1 MKKFIY
7 SLFALAITA
16 MTFTSCED
24 VPMPYS
30 EPTNGGSTTTY
41 TGQGTVDDPYT
52 VADANNY
59 IKAGVGLDQ
68 TVYVKGKI
76 SSVDSVSL
84 NYGNAYYKIS
94 DDGTSTGQLIV
105 YRGYAFGNQKFKSA
119 NEIKVGDDVVLVG
132 KIGAFKGTYEFMQ
145 GNYINT
151 LNGKTYTPT
160 TVNDNSI
167 DKPYNVAKAIDVI
180 NAGPPTVPVYVKGII
195 STAPTFNSKY
205 GSLTY
210 YISDDG
216 TTTSQLQIY
225 SGLNKDSVQFTSAN
239 DLKIGQTVEVYG
251 VIKDF
256 NGKPEMDKNNFLIS
270 VTGDGT
276 STGGE
281 TGGGT
286 GTGVSA
292 FTNGDFETWAD
303 NLPTNWKSTSTASS
317 ATLSQSTD
325 AHGGKYSVLVAGNTS
340 SNKRLGYTEMKL
352 SAGTYTMK
360 FYAKAA
366 TADGGSVAPGYV
378 PISSDNK
385 AGSYV
390 YGSYVNNLTP
400 STWVEVTYS
409 FTLDAETTICLV
421 VMNPKSPGKD
431 VLIDDFTFT
440 QSK

>member
-16 MTFTSCED
+16 ITFTSCED

-30 EPTNGGSTTTY
+30 EPTNGGGTTTTY

-105 YRGYAFGNQKFKSA
+105 YRGYAFGNQKFKAA
-119 NEIKVGDDVVLVG
+119 NEIKVGDNVVIVG
-132 KIGAFKGTYEFMQ
+132 KIGAFKGTNEFMQ

-160 TVNDNSI
+160 TADDNAI
-167 DKPYNVAKAIDVI
+167 DKPYNVAKAIQVI
-180 NAGPPTVPVYVKGII
+180 AAGAPTASVYVKGII
-195 STAPTFNSKY
+195 SVAPSYNSKY

-216 TTTSQLQIY
+216 TTTNQMQIY
-225 SGLNKDSVQFTSAN
+225 SGLGIGGAKFTSAN
-239 DLKIGQTVEVYG
+239 DLKVGQTVEVYG
-251 VIKDF
+251 VIKAY
-256 NGKPEMDKNNFLIS
+256 NNNPEMDLNNTLIS
-270 VTGDGT
+270 VSGDGT

-281 TGGGT
+281 TGGSAVPVSIDNTTVTMTNSAATQGT
-286 GTGVSA
+286 ETTTIDLNALGYPDNATVTTITLGDGTSIV
-292 FTNGDFETWAD
+292 FD
-303 NLPTNWKSTSTASS
+303 KS
-317 ATLSQSTD
+317 D
-325 AHGGKYSVLVAGNTS
+325 GTS
-340 SNKRLGYTEMKL
+340 SPIF
-352 SAGTYTMK
+352 SAATQGVRVYKNNTITINGKKAIAKVVLTCNSYSGTDYVGSQTATVTFSGNNTIYK
-360 FYAKAA
+360 NVYSDTGKGLQLRVQTITITYAK
-366 TADGGSVAPGYV
+366 
-378 PISSDNK
+378 
-385 AGSYV
+385 
-390 YGSYVNNLTP
+390 
-400 STWVEVTYS
+400 
-409 FTLDAETTICLV
+409 
-421 VMNPKSPGKD
+421 
-431 VLIDDFTFT
+431 
-440 QSK
+440 

>member
-16 MTFTSCED
+16 ITFTSCED

-30 EPTNGGSTTTY
+30 EPTNGGGTTTTY

-105 YRGYAFGNQKFKSA
+105 YRGYAFGNQKFKAA
-119 NEIKVGDDVVLVG
+119 NEIKVGDNVVIVG

-160 TVNDNSI
+160 TADDNAI
-167 DKPYNVAKAIDVI
+167 DKPYNVAKAIQVI
-180 NAGPPTVPVYVKGII
+180 AAGAPTASVYVKGII
-195 STAPTFNSKY
+195 SVAPSYNSKY

-216 TTTSQLQIY
+216 TTTNQMQIY
-225 SGLNKDSVQFTSAN
+225 SGLGIGGAKFTSAN
-239 DLKIGQTVEVYG
+239 DLKVGQTVEVYG
-251 VIKDF
+251 VIKAY
-256 NGKPEMDKNNFLIS
+256 NNNPEMDLNNTLIS
-270 VTGDGT
+270 VSGDGT

-286 GTGVSA
+286 GISA

-303 NLPTNWKSTSTASS
+303 GLPTNWKSASSASS
-317 ATLSQSTD
+317 ATLTQSTD
-325 AHGGKYSVLVAGNTS
+325 AHGGKYSVLITGSTS
-340 SNKRLGYTEMKL
+340 GNKRLGYTEMTL
-352 SAGTYTMK
+352 AAGTYTMK

-366 TADGGSVAPGYV
+366 TAGGGAVAPGYV
-378 PISSDNK
+378 PVVN
-385 AGSYV
+385 GSIGTYS
-390 YGSYVNNLTP
+390 YGSYVNNLST
-400 STWVEVTYS
+400 STWSEVSYT
-409 FTLDAETTICLV
+409 FTLAAESTICLV
-421 VMNPKSPGKD
+421 VNDSKTPGMN
-431 VLIDDFTFT
+431 VLVDDFTLT
-440 QSK
+440 LNK

>member
-7 SLFALAITA
+7 SLFALAVTA

-30 EPTNGGSTTTY
+30 EPTNGGGTTTTY

-105 YRGYAFGNQKFKSA
+105 YRGNSFGNQQFKAA
-119 NEIKVGDDVVLVG
+119 NEIKVGDDVVIVG

-160 TVNDNSI
+160 TADDNTI
-167 DKPYNVAKAIDVI
+167 DKPYDVAKAIQVI
-180 NAGPPTVPVYVKGII
+180 AAGAPTAPVYVKGTI
-195 STAPTFNSKY
+195 SVAPSFNATY

-216 TTTSQLQIY
+216 KTTTQLQVY
-225 SGLNKDSVQFTSAN
+225 SGLGIGGAKFTSAS
-239 DLKIGQTVEVYG
+239 DLKVGQVVEVYG
-251 VIKDF
+251 VIKDY
-256 NGKPEMDKNNFLIS
+256 NGKPEMDKNNTLIS
-270 VTGDGT
+270 VTGEGT

-286 GTGVSA
+286 AVTA

-303 NLPTNWKSTSTASS
+303 GLPTNWKSASTASS
-317 ATLSQSTD
+317 ATLTQSTD
-325 AHGGKYSVLVAGNTS
+325 AHGGKYSVLVTGSTS
-340 SNKRLGYTEMKL
+340 SNKRLGYAEMTL
-352 SAGTYTMK
+352 AAGTYTVK
-360 FYAKAA
+360 CYAKAA
-366 TADGGSVAPGYV
+366 TAGGGAVAPGYV
-378 PISSDNK
+378 PIVSGK
-385 AGSYV
+385 AGTYV
-390 YGSYVNNLTP
+390 YGSYVNNLST
-400 STWVEVTYS
+400 STWSEVTYT
-409 FTLDAETTICLV
+409 FTLAAESTICLV
-421 VMNPKSPGKD
+421 VNNSKTPGMN
-431 VLIDDFTFT
+431 VLVDDFTL
-440 QSK
+440 SLNK

>member
-16 MTFTSCED
+16 ITFTSCED

-30 EPTNGGSTTTY
+30 EPTNGGGTTTTY

-68 TVYVKGKI
+68 NVYVKGKI

-105 YRGYAFGNQKFKSA
+105 YRGYAFGNQKFKA
-119 NEIKVGDDVVLVG
+119 DNEIKVGDNVVIVG

-160 TVNDNSI
+160 TADDNAI
-167 DKPYNVAKAIDVI
+167 DKPYNVAKAIQVI
-180 NAGPPTVPVYVKGII
+180 AAGAPTASVYVKGII
-195 STAPTFNSKY
+195 SVAPSFNATY

-216 TTTSQLQIY
+216 KTTTQLQVY
-225 SGLNKDSVQFTSAN
+225 SGLGKDGAKFTSAS
-239 DLKIGQTVEVYG
+239 DLKLGQTVEVYG
-251 VIKDF
+251 VIKDY
-256 NGKPEMDKNNFLIS
+256 NGKPEMDKNNTLIS
-270 VTGDGT
+270 VTGEGT

-286 GTGVSA
+286 AVTA

-303 NLPTNWKSTSTASS
+303 GLPTNWKSASTASS
-317 ATLSQSTD
+317 ATLTQSTD
-325 AHGGKYSVLVAGNTS
+325 AHGGKYSVLVAGTTS
-340 SNKRLGYTEMKL
+340 GNKRLGYTEMTL

-366 TADGGSVAPGYV
+366 TAGGGAVAPGYV
-378 PISSDNK
+378 PVVSGK
-385 AGSYV
+385 VGTYV
-390 YGSYVNNLTP
+390 YGSFVNDLST
-400 STWVEVTYS
+400 STWSEVSYT
-409 FTLDAETTICLV
+409 FTLAAESTICLV
-421 VMNPKSPGKD
+421 VNNSKKPGMN
-431 VLIDDFTFT
+431 VLVDDFTL
-440 QSK
+440 SLNK

>member
-16 MTFTSCED
+16 ITFTSCED

-30 EPTNGGSTTTY
+30 EPTNGGGTTTTY

-68 TVYVKGKI
+68 NVYVKGKI

-119 NEIKVGDDVVLVG
+119 SEIKVGDDIVIVG
-132 KIGAFKGTYEFMQ
+132 KIGSFKGTYEFMQ

-151 LNGKTYTPT
+151 LNGTTYTPV

-180 NAGPPTVPVYVKGII
+180 NAGTPPTVPVYVKGII
-195 STAPTFNSKY
+195 STAPSFNSKY

-216 TTTSQLQIY
+216 KTTTQLQIY
-225 SGLNKDSVQFTSAN
+225 SGLGIGGAQFTSAS
-239 DLKIGQTVEVYG
+239 DLKVGQTVEVYG
-251 VIKDF
+251 VIKKYTDK
-256 NGKPEMDKNNFLIS
+256 NNNSTPEMDKDNTLIS

-286 GTGVSA
+286 TALVIDPTNPIVTM
-292 FTNGDFETWAD
+292 TNGSATASTEIATVDLNTLGYASPAIVGTVTLNDGTTIVFD
-303 NLPTNWKSTSTASS
+303 KSDGSTAP
-317 ATLSQSTD
+317 TFYSTTK
-325 AHGGKYSVLVAGNTS
+325 GVRVYKNNTITINGKKAIAKIVFTCDGTSYTGNTTATITFS
-340 SNKRLGYTEMKL
+340 GNNATYKNF
-352 SAGTYTMK
+352 SADAGGGTQLKVQTITIT
-360 FYAKAA
+360 YAK
-366 TADGGSVAPGYV
+366 
-378 PISSDNK
+378 
-385 AGSYV
+385 
-390 YGSYVNNLTP
+390 
-400 STWVEVTYS
+400 
-409 FTLDAETTICLV
+409 
-421 VMNPKSPGKD
+421 
-431 VLIDDFTFT
+431 
-440 QSK
+440 

>member
-16 MTFTSCED
+16 ITFTSCED

-30 EPTNGGSTTTY
+30 EPTNGGGTTTTY

-105 YRGYAFGNQKFKSA
+105 YRGYAFGNQKFKAA
-119 NEIKVGDDVVLVG
+119 NEIKVGDNVVIVG

-160 TVNDNSI
+160 TADDNAI
-167 DKPYNVAKAIDVI
+167 DKPYNVAKAIQVI
-180 NAGPPTVPVYVKGII
+180 AAGAPTASVYVKGII
-195 STAPTFNSKY
+195 SVAPSYNSKY

-216 TTTSQLQIY
+216 TTTNQMQIY
-225 SGLNKDSVQFTSAN
+225 SGLGIGGAKFTSAN
-239 DLKIGQTVEVYG
+239 DLKVGQTVEVYG
-251 VIKDF
+251 VIKAY
-256 NGKPEMDKNNFLIS
+256 NNNPEMDLNNTLIS
-270 VTGDGT
+270 VSGDGT

-281 TGGGT
+281 TGGSAVPVSIDNTTVTMTNSAATQGT
-286 GTGVSA
+286 ETTTIDLNALGYPDNATVTTITLGDGTSIV
-292 FTNGDFETWAD
+292 FD
-303 NLPTNWKSTSTASS
+303 KS
-317 ATLSQSTD
+317 D
-325 AHGGKYSVLVAGNTS
+325 GTS
-340 SNKRLGYTEMKL
+340 SPIF
-352 SAGTYTMK
+352 SAATQGVRVYKNNTITINGKKAIAKVVLTCNSYSGTDYVGSQTATVTFSGNNTIYK
-360 FYAKAA
+360 NVYSDTGKGLQLRVQTITITYAK
-366 TADGGSVAPGYV
+366 
-378 PISSDNK
+378 
-385 AGSYV
+385 
-390 YGSYVNNLTP
+390 
-400 STWVEVTYS
+400 
-409 FTLDAETTICLV
+409 
-421 VMNPKSPGKD
+421 
-431 VLIDDFTFT
+431 
-440 QSK
+440 